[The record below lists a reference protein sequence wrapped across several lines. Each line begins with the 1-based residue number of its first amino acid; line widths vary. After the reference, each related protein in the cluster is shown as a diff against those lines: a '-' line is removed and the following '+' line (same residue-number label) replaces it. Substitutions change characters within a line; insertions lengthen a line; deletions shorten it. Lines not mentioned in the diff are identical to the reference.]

1 MTIMEHL
8 QTTANLL
15 GISLTEKQLEQFSR
29 YFDELVKW
37 NESVNVTAITEKDE
51 VVTKHFLDSL
61 TIVPYLPTIPFTMI
75 DIGTGAGFPG
85 IPVRIVMPESK
96 VTLLEAVGKKVNF
109 LEHIIKTLELTDII
123 THQGRAEDFGN
134 DPKYRGQFDIVT
146 GRAVAH
152 LSVLAEYAL
161 PFLKVGGRLIAQK
174 VDTITGQEGRNEITD
189 TDKALGELGGR
200 VKGIVAVTAEGLKN
214 RNIIIIE
221 KIYNTPSKYP
231 RRAGIPSKRPL

>member
-1 MTIMEHL
+1 MEHL
-8 QTTANLL
+8 QITAQSL
-15 GISLTEKQLEQFSR
+15 GISLTQKQLEQFSR
-29 YFDELVKW
+29 YFEGLVKW
-37 NESVNVTAITEKDE
+37 NTSVNITAITEKDE

-61 TIVPYLPTIPFTMI
+61 TIVPYLPKTPFSMI

-85 IPVRIVMPESK
+85 IPVRIVVPGSK
-96 VTLLEAVGKKVNF
+96 ITLLEAVGKKVHF
-109 LEHIIKTLELTDII
+109 LEYIIKTLELNDINA
-123 THQGRAEDFGN
+123 HQGRAEDLGH
-134 DPKYRGQFDIVT
+134 DPQFRGQFDIVT

-174 VDTITGQEGRNEITD
+174 QDTITGEEGENEIAD
-189 TDKALGELGGR
+189 TDKALAELGGR

-221 KIYNTPSKYP
+221 KISDTPSKYP
-231 RRAGIPSKRPL
+231 RRAGIPSKRSL

>member
-1 MTIMEHL
+1 MEHL
-8 QTTANLL
+8 QTTAQLL
-15 GISLTEKQLEQFSR
+15 GISLTQAQLDQFSG
-29 YFDELVKW
+29 YFEALVSW
-37 NESVNVTAITEKDE
+37 NESVNLTGITEKDE

-61 TIVPYLPTIPFTMI
+61 TIVPYLPKLPFSMI

-85 IPVRIVMPESK
+85 IPVRIVVPEST

-109 LEHIIKTLELTDII
+109 LEHIIKTLELENI
-123 THQGRAEDFGN
+123 TAHQGRAEDFGH
-134 DPKYRGQFDIVT
+134 DPKFRGQFDIVT

-174 VDTITGQEGRNEITD
+174 MDTITGEEGKNEITD
-189 TDKALGELGGR
+189 TDKALAELGGR

-221 KIYNTPSKYP
+221 KISDTPSKYP
-231 RRAGIPSKRPL
+231 RRAGVPSKRPL